1 MKPPRASRDSHA
13 PNTRMADR
21 GHDRRSAAPGTARSM
36 RKERPHGVLQRIS
49 AGVPARFMEPR
60 LHFIVT
66 VFALCVFGLLMVFS
80 ASSVTALK
88 NSGNAAALFNRQ
100 LAFTCVGAVLAFAI
114 SRIDYHLYCK
124 NLKIAA
130 GLSIVLLLVTVAAG
144 SSSKGAARWI
154 SLGVFRFQPSEFIKA
169 AIILIAAE
177 LLYRFYVEKTM
188 DTREAAIKAT
198 LGIVIPLGLIFIQ
211 PDKGTTII
219 IFVTL
224 MCMAYYA
231 GFPGRILGG
240 LAVVGLI
247 FILIVAL
254 ATGYS
259 RSRFLAMLNPELDPY
274 GISYQLLQGFYA
286 FGNGGLTGVGIG
298 LSHQKYFYLPEAHN
312 DFIYAVIGE
321 ELGMVGTLGLLVLY
335 FLLILFALHIASHAP
350 DLRGKFIVWGS
361 ATILAIQAFVNML
374 GIVGLIPMTGK
385 ALPFISY
392 GGSSIMGTLVL
403 VGLILSVSRQSV
415 LPETEFDRR
424 RSQLSLAEAGP
435 ASASAGGVRGG
446 DSTALT
452 FAAREGVRVL
462 RREDRSDRAARGSNS
477 RQEGHTARKGCGVG
491 RESRTGRASRS
502 DRDARSD
509 REKREARASLL
520 GSSARGKRGAKTKRR
535 DNSGASHD
543 EATTVT
549 LRRR

>member
-13 PNTRMADR
+13 PNTRIADR
-21 GHDRRSAAPGTARSM
+21 GSALRNTARTPGS
-36 RKERPHGVLQRIS
+36 HGLLQRIS

-88 NSGNAAALFNRQ
+88 NNGNPAALFNRQ

-114 SRIDYHLYCK
+114 SRIDYHIYCK

-130 GLSIVLLLVTVAAG
+130 GLSIVLLLVTVAVG
-144 SSSKGAARWI
+144 SSVKGAARWI

-240 LAVVGLI
+240 FALVGLI

-254 ATGYS
+254 ATDYS

-321 ELGMVGTLGLLVLY
+321 ELGMVGTLGLLALY
-335 FLLILFALHIASHAP
+335 FLLILFALHIANHAP

-424 RSQLSLAEAGP
+424 RSQLALAEAGP
-435 ASASAGGVRGG
+435 ARGSAGASSRG
-446 DSTALT
+446 
-452 FAAREGVRVL
+452 EGVRVL
-462 RREDRSDRAARGSNS
+462 RREDRGARSTSREDRVRRES
-477 RQEGHTARKGCGVG
+477 RTGREG
-491 RESRTGRASRS
+491 RESRTGRTVRTGRE
-502 DRDARSD
+502 DRGV
-509 REKREARASLL
+509 REKREIRASSL
-520 GSSARGKRGAKTKRR
+520 GSSARGKRGAKTTRR
-535 DNSGASHD
+535 DNSGALHD
-543 EATTVT
+543 KATTVT